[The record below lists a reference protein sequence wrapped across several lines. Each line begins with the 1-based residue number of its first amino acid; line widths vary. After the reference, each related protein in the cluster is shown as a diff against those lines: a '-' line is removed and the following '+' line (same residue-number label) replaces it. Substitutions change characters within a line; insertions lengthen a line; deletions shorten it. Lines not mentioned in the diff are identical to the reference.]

1 MSYYIEKTIGTPFE
15 AAIEQVTEALKE
27 EGFGVLTQID
37 VQATL
42 KKKLGVDFPRYQ
54 ILGACNPKYAY
65 TALQSEP
72 MIGTMLPC
80 NVIVRE
86 TDGGETV
93 VAAIDPIA
101 SMQAVSNPQ
110 LGEIADVIRAKLADA
125 IDRLAS

>member
-1 MSYYIEKTIGTPFE
+1 MSYYLEKTIDTPFDE
-15 AAIEQVTEALKE
+15 AVQAVTASLKE

-42 KKKLGVDFPRYQ
+42 EQKLGVTFPKYR

-65 TALQSEP
+65 SALQAEP

-86 TDGGETV
+86 ADDGRTL

-110 LGEIADVIRAKLADA
+110 LGEIADVIRAKLGDA
-125 IDRLAS
+125 IDRLG